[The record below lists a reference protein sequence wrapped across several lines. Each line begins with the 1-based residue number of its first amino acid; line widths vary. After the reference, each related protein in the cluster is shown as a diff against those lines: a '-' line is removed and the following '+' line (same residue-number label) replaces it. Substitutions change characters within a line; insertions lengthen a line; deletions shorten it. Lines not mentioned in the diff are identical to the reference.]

1 MLFTCRGRWN
11 EFRKG
16 TSERGTACLWQ
27 PHASLPLPFPSI
39 SLLNTHS
46 AHGLEGSGMRWGRWG
61 KSPGMGETCECAE
74 TPQRGSLPILVIS
87 DWRVCQE
94 PIQLQLWTTTS
105 IIYLLRCLQW
115 WSTGQLIG
123 YKASLWGLKSWI
135 NSQVSAFVFL
145 QVALPSITEFE
156 NGNKHLMSSTPYNTQ
171 YGLQAPPPATHS

>member
-1 MLFTCRGRWN
+1 MEWISQRHI
-11 EFRKG
+11 RK
-16 TSERGTACLWQ
+16 RHCLSLA
-27 PHASLPLPFPSI
+27 ASCVPSSYLSKHFPSEYPQRPWPR
-39 SLLNTHS
+39 
-46 AHGLEGSGMRWGRWG
+46 GLRDEVGE
-61 KSPGMGETCECAE
+61 MGEEPRNGRDMWVCRD
-74 TPQRGSLPILVIS
+74 PQRGSLPILVIS

-105 IIYLLRCLQW
+105 IISLLRCLQW